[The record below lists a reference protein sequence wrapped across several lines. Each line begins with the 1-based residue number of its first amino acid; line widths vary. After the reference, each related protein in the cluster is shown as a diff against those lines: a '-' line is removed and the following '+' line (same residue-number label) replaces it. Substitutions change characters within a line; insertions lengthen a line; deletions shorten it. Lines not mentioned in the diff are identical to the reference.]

1 MGDIPFKENEKKTWY
16 YYERLENVET
26 HFNVVTRFSDFLL
39 FQVHKWSKIGGH
51 RLIGMR
57 GQPQKLIRRC
67 EVTAILVLYGLP
79 R

>member
-1 MGDIPFKENEKKTWY
+1 MIFKIFCFCFT
-16 YYERLENVET
+16 RLENVET
-26 HFNVVTRFSDFLL
+26 GFNVVTRISDILL
-39 FQVHKWSKIGGH
+39 FQVHRWSKIGGH

-57 GQPQKLIRRC
+57 GQPQKLIRKC